1 MTKLEYKPS
10 TSFKRFLK
18 LLVEYVKVNVRL
30 VLVYLIALLFDSFVK
45 LFSIIAIIPLIDFL
59 SGSVVDEFQ
68 KVTLVF
74 IDVLSFLNIEYTL
87 GSSVLV
93 FMLAILLALIAEI
106 TFYFIVRKNAYNISY
121 YLTSKG
127 IKSFFDRG
135 LKFINSQS
143 FGVIQNTFQRE
154 IEQISGGVDGIF
166 LMVSSLI
173 QISFMLL
180 LAFSLSVTMTT
191 ITLIIMFV
199 VIMIMSRLNVR
210 ISMLS
215 AKTTLSGNELS
226 QALFEP
232 LINAKQILSFGRSE
246 YTFNKHAKKYANHVS
261 DALMSQTLAY
271 SVPLIFRMSG
281 TIAALVALYFSI
293 TLGEDTVALVAALI
307 ALIRITPVA
316 AQITSSF
323 ALISTAIPSLN
334 QFEKLFGY
342 VNKRLKYSKLVKFD
356 GFSDVIQLVNISY
369 SHSSTRESITDI
381 NLNIPK
387 NSYIA
392 FVGPSGSGK
401 TTCVDVILG
410 LLKPFSGNVMVDNQ
424 PLNKID
430 LNSFLDRVG
439 YVQQTPFLFNGTI
452 KDNLLWS
459 FPSATE
465 SEMWDA
471 LCLANIDSFIRSTKQ
486 QLDTQV
492 GDRGVSLSG
501 GQKQR
506 IVLAQALIR
515 KPDILVLDEATNS
528 LDRESETSIIKTLQ
542 KISHNITIIS
552 ITHHP
557 FMTVNADQIF
567 VFDQG
572 KIVESGTYS
581 ELMNV
586 KNSFLKRMNP

>member
-1 MTKLEYKPS
+1 
-10 TSFKRFLK
+10 
-18 LLVEYVKVNVRL
+18 
-30 VLVYLIALLFDSFVK
+30 
-45 LFSIIAIIPLIDFL
+45 
-59 SGSVVDEFQ
+59 
-68 KVTLVF
+68 
-74 IDVLSFLNIEYTL
+74 
-87 GSSVLV
+87 
-93 FMLAILLALIAEI
+93 
-106 TFYFIVRKNAYNISY
+106 
-121 YLTSKG
+121 
-127 IKSFFDRG
+127 
-135 LKFINSQS
+135 
-143 FGVIQNTFQRE
+143 
-154 IEQISGGVDGIF
+154 
-166 LMVSSLI
+166 
-173 QISFMLL
+173 
-180 LAFSLSVTMTT
+180 
-191 ITLIIMFV
+191 
-199 VIMIMSRLNVR
+199 
-210 ISMLS
+210 
-215 AKTTLSGNELS
+215 
-226 QALFEP
+226 
-232 LINAKQILSFGRSE
+232 
-246 YTFNKHAKKYANHVS
+246 
-261 DALMSQTLAY
+261 
-271 SVPLIFRMSG
+271 
-281 TIAALVALYFSI
+281 
-293 TLGEDTVALVAALI
+293 
-307 ALIRITPVA
+307 
-316 AQITSSF
+316 
-323 ALISTAIPSLN
+323 
-334 QFEKLFGY
+334 LFGY
-342 VNKRLKYSKLVKFD
+342 VNKRLKHSKLVKFD
-356 GFSDVIQLVNISY
+356 GFSDAIQLVDISY

-452 KDNLLWS
+452 RDNLLWS

-471 LCLANIDSFIRSTKQ
+471 LHLANIDSFIRSTKQ

-567 VFDQG
+567 VFDG
-572 KIVESGTYS
+572 GRIIESGTYD
-581 ELMNV
+581 ELMSIR
-586 KNSFLKRMNP
+586 NSFLQKMNP